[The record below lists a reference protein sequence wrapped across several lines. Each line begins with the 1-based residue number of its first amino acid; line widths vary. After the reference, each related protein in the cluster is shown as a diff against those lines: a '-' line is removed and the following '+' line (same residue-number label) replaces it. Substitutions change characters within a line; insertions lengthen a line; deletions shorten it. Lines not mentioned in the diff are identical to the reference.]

1 MGERTPDGS
10 KAIVYSYSDRNP
22 GDYYLFDVAS
32 RKADYLGGAR
42 EWIDPARMAERRP
55 ITLQARDGAVLR
67 GFLTL
72 PPGREPKHLPPVVM
86 PHGGPFGSQATW
98 DWDAD
103 AQMLASRGYAVLQ
116 VNFRGSGGFGK
127 AFQEQGRNAWHT
139 RMIDDISDAAR
150 WTISQGYA
158 DATRDLQSQR
168 LNSRHYCASR
178 M

>member
-1 MGERTPDGS
+1 
-10 KAIVYSYSDRNP
+10 
-22 GDYYLFDVAS
+22 
-32 RKADYLGGAR
+32 
-42 EWIDPARMAERRP
+42 
-55 ITLQARDGAVLR
+55 
-67 GFLTL
+67 
-72 PPGREPKHLPPVVM
+72 M
-86 PHGGPFGSQATW
+86 PHGGPFGSQDTW

-158 DATRDLQSQR
+158 DANRLCIYGASYGDRKSTRLTSVTTAN
-168 LNSRHYCASR
+168 LVCLLLLA
-178 M
+178 